1 MLYII
6 LGFNALV
13 NLPACV
19 CRKAQGDRGIMRGG
33 PVKYIQEMNPL
44 EAIMLCLILAVSDG
58 LDMSDLNVSVDGGII
73 SYRGNAT
80 MEVDL

>member
-1 MLYII
+1 
-6 LGFNALV
+6 
-13 NLPACV
+13 
-19 CRKAQGDRGIMRGG
+19 MRGG